1 MGFTCPY
8 CYEKFNRDEIEFR
21 CESFT
26 STSCQEEDP
35 KLATYFGVPK
45 ILANRV
51 IPNSTWSDVMNKKS
65 WFKAFR
71 KVSRILAVP
80 DQVKCDRCG
89 GPSRKKICP
98 RCHNELPTYFHKADS
113 HIISVIGA
121 RGSGKTHYIT
131 VLINQ
136 LLKKG
141 YQLDISTIPQD
152 VGEDRSNV
160 TSKRY
165 AEEYKRPLLERGEE
179 LTKTSIS
186 KDLYPLIYQITS
198 SQKAFGKTRALY
210 LVFYDTAG
218 ENFHDAIEL
227 KKLANYV
234 ANSSG
239 IIFLLDTFQ
248 VPHIKRQLQTKGMA
262 ISDSGI
268 DFQGVFQQVVSLL
281 QRQGLIKLNSP
292 SPIPIALTFSKIDE
306 VIRNNLMDDDI
317 QDFSIRKNSNYL
329 QTGIYSK
336 EELEE
341 VTHDMRSLLTFWE
354 EQSFIAG
361 VEDTFSN
368 TAYFGI
374 SALGATP
381 KGGRIEDIQPHRVL
395 DPLVW
400 ILDNIGF
407 ALPKK

>member
-1 MGFTCPY
+1 MAFTCPY
-8 CYEKFNRDEIEFR
+8 CYEKFSREEFEFR

-26 STSCQEEDP
+26 STTCQEEDP
-35 KLATYFGVPK
+35 KLATYFGAPGYR
-45 ILANRV
+45 ANRV
-51 IPNSTWSDVMNKKS
+51 IPNKSWRDVMTKKN
-65 WFKAFR
+65 WFKAFG
-71 KVSRILAVP
+71 KVSRMLVVP

-98 RCHNELPTYFHKADS
+98 RCHNELPTYFHKAES

-131 VLINQ
+131 VLIHQ
-136 LLKKG
+136 LLKQG

-152 VGEDRSNV
+152 VGEDRTKV

-165 AEEYKRPLLERGEE
+165 IEEYKRPLLERGEE
-179 LTKTSIS
+179 LTKTTIAR
-186 KDLYPLIYQITS
+186 DLNPLIYQITS
-198 SQKAFGKTRALY
+198 SQKGFGKTKALY

-218 ENFHDAIEL
+218 ENFHDALEL

-248 VPHIKRQLQTKGMA
+248 VPHIKKNLRNKGIT
-262 ISDSGI
+262 ISESGI
-268 DFQGVFQQVVSLL
+268 DFQGVFQQVYSLL
-281 QRQGLIKLNSP
+281 ERQGLVKLNSP
-292 SPIPIALTFSKIDE
+292 SRVPIALTFSKIDE
-306 VIRNNLMDDDI
+306 IIRHKLMDDDI
-317 QDFSIRKNSNYL
+317 QDFSIRRNSEYL
-329 QTGIYSK
+329 KTGVFRK

-341 VTHDMRSLLTFWE
+341 VNHDMRSLLTLWNE
-354 EQSFIAG
+354 EGFIAG
-361 VEDTFSN
+361 VEDKFSK
-368 TAYFGI
+368 TAYFGV
-374 SALGATP
+374 SALGSTP
-381 KGGRIEDIQPHRVL
+381 IGGKIEEIKPHRVL

-407 ALPKK
+407 ALPRK